1 MSRLT
6 VVVIAVLMIAW
17 GAATATDAAAASPV
31 QNVQCFV
38 GDDGAGFT
46 SAQILRGSSVDH
58 SGPHPAPAGCGA
70 GSSAAPPDATASGT
84 CAPDQQ
90 RVQRNGLGER
100 QRVDHR
106 ERLLDGSGPR
116 CDGPRNCA
124 RLGERAG
131 R

>member
-31 QNVQCFV
+31 QNVQCFSRRRRGRV
-38 GDDGAGFT
+38 HLGADLARLGREPVR
-46 SAQILRGSSVDH
+46 SEPCARRLRIRLLGGSSGRD
-58 SGPHPAPAGCGA
+58 GERNLRPR
-70 GSSAAPPDATASGT
+70 
-84 CAPDQQ
+84 QQ
-90 RVQRNGLGER
+90 WLQRDGLGER

-116 CDGPRNCA
+116 CDGPREP
-124 RLGERAG
+124 RTPR
-131 R
+131 